1 MTETMKPTTERTA
14 TSTNG
19 FRTIGTGAPAAV
31 SEPVG
36 TDDRAVIG
44 VFDSIDAAQ
53 AAVERLA
60 AAGFPIDRISIVS
73 KDLQSET
80 RVNGYVTTGDIA
92 GPAAAT
98 GAWVGGLFGLMA
110 GSALLFVPGAGPLVV
125 LGPLAAAAV
134 GAAHGALLGGGV
146 GAVLGHFVA
155 KEHIPKYE
163 RLVSA
168 GKHLAVVHGTE
179 DDVARARDLLTDAGS
194 TDVQRHDTFR
204 SGRLGPI
211 RFVQEGMRVVDAS
224 GRQIGKV
231 ELVKLGDPDAVTA
244 RGQETVGGEPR
255 ISGEAR
261 ELLLR
266 LGFVKVDRR
275 GLLRPDAYVAAD
287 QINRVEGDTVHLS
300 VTDQDLLGDER

>member
-14 TSTNG
+14 AVANG

-44 VFDSIDAAQ
+44 VFDDIDAAQ

-110 GSALLFVPGAGPLVV
+110 GSALLFVFPLREVV
-125 LGPLAAAAV
+125 LLPV
-134 GAAHGALLGGGV
+134 SI
-146 GAVLGHFVA
+146 
-155 KEHIPKYE
+155 EDCS
-163 RLVSA
+163 RLIS
-168 GKHLAVVHGTE
+168 VVK
-179 DDVARARDLLTDAGS
+179 D
-194 TDVQRHDTFR
+194 
-204 SGRLGPI
+204 
-211 RFVQEGMRVVDAS
+211 
-224 GRQIGKV
+224 
-231 ELVKLGDPDAVTA
+231 
-244 RGQETVGGEPR
+244 VGGLVR
-255 ISGEAR
+255 AG
-261 ELLLR
+261 
-266 LGFVKVDRR
+266 
-275 GLLRPDAYVAAD
+275 
-287 QINRVEGDTVHLS
+287 T
-300 VTDQDLLGDER
+300 